1 MEESQKICNP
11 LISVVIPVYNR
22 QKVIGRLLEA
32 LEQQTYSNIEI
43 VCVDDG
49 SKDETQHIVQKHM
62 DKDARI
68 ILKIKENGG
77 AVSAVCMTGTG
88 GIWDNS
94 KMDPNMKNRMAWD
107 KIE

>member
-43 VCVDDG
+43 VC
-49 SKDETQHIVQKHM
+49 
-62 DKDARI
+62 
-68 ILKIKENGG
+68 
-77 AVSAVCMTGTG
+77 GTLFYTC
-88 GIWDNS
+88 N
-94 KMDPNMKNRMAWD
+94 
-107 KIE
+107 